1 MFPDM
6 PKRLAALAAAASVAL
21 GVSACGGSTD
31 SGSNGSPSSSGPVTV
46 EFWGWAPG
54 YQEAADLFNSTHTD
68 IKVKFNKT
76 PSGSKGGYQQ
86 MLNAVKGGSA
96 PCLAQVGLE
105 TLPTFVVEGALA
117 DVAKEANGDASKFV
131 EWTWNQVSV
140 GGQVFAAPVD
150 TAPMVLYYRKDV
162 FEKFG
167 LGVPTTWDEYE
178 AAARK
183 LKAADPTYFI
193 SSFDSADLYTFAGFA
208 WQNGAKWFGTE
219 GQSWKV
225 GLGDSETTKVAEYW
239 QKLLADKLVKPEP
252 GFDKEWNA
260 DVNSGKVASYVGASW
275 ASALIKDNA
284 PDGKGKWGVAPMP
297 QWTAGGKKAGNA
309 GGSATAVLK
318 GCKDPKQAWAFAS
331 WMSTDPA
338 AYKILI
344 EKAGLYPA
352 AKSLLDLPELNK
364 PSEYFSNENLGAA
377 FKEAAN
383 NTDTSWRW
391 GPTMTQVST
400 DFGDAAGKVVTGGGT
415 LPEAL
420 KTVQGK
426 TVEAIKQKGLSVS

>member
-1 MFPDM
+1 MFPDVS
-6 PKRLAALAAAASVAL
+6 KRFAALAAAASVAL
-21 GVSACGGSTD
+21 GVTACA
-31 SGSNGSPSSSGPVTV
+31 GSPEPDSAPLSSGPVTV

-68 IKVKFNKT
+68 VKVKFNKT

-117 DVAKEANGDASKFV
+117 DVGTHAAGDGGKFV
-131 EWTWNQVSV
+131 DWTWNQVQV
-140 GGQVFAAPVD
+140 GKAVFAAPVD
-150 TAPMVLYYRKDV
+150 TGPMVLYYRKDV
-162 FEKFG
+162 FENFG
-167 LGVPTTWDEYE
+167 VAVPTTWDEYE
-178 AAARK
+178 QAAK
-183 LKAADPTYFI
+183 KIKAADPSYFI
-193 SSFDSADLYTFAGFA
+193 TSFDSGDLYTFAGYA
-208 WQNGAKWFGTE
+208 WQNGAEWFGTQGE
-219 GQSWKV
+219 SWKV
-225 GLGDSETTKVAEYW
+225 DVAGGDTAKVAEYW
-239 QKLLADKLVKPEP
+239 QRLLSEKLVKPEP

-297 QWTAGGKKAGNA
+297 QWTAGEKKAGNA
-309 GGSATAVLK
+309 GGSSTAVLK
-318 GCKDPKQAWAFAS
+318 GCKDPKQAWDFAV

-352 AKSLLDLPELNK
+352 AKSLLDLPELNA
-364 PSEYFSNENLGAA
+364 PSEYFAGQNLGAA

-383 NTDTSWRW
+383 NTDTGWRW

-400 DFGDAAGKVVTGGGT
+400 DFGDAAGKAVTGTGT
-415 LPEAL
+415 LPDAL
-420 KTVQGK
+420 KAVQDK
-426 TVEAIKQKGLSVS
+426 TVGAIKQKGLSVAGG